1 MYGYTYASNADP
13 PMNLRFALLAMLA
26 AGPSTGYDLA
36 RTFSHTVGF
45 VWNAPHSQIYP
56 ELKRMEQAG
65 LVQAEEAEAEGR
77 RRRLYRI
84 TDAGR
89 HELRRM
95 AGEVVPLQPER
106 DPVRLRAAYMEFARP
121 EAALAQL
128 ESHIAHY
135 TEWLGVWNAML
146 GALHERDEPQLQRRL
161 RAMPEEQH
169 DVIVAAKIFA
179 YEGLVAR
186 AEMEIAWAKRGIEL
200 VREHAFALGIEP
212 ERSEPHG

>member
-1 MYGYTYASNADP
+1 
-13 PMNLRFALLAMLA
+13 MNLRFALLAMLA

-36 RTFSHTVGF
+36 RMFSRTVAF
-45 VWNAPHSQIYP
+45 VWSAPHSQIYP
-56 ELKRMEQAG
+56 ELRRMESAG
-65 LVQAEEAEAEGR
+65 LVQAEDANGEGRR

-84 TDAGR
+84 TAAGLD
-89 HELRRM
+89 ELRRQ
-95 AGEVVPLQPER
+95 ASEVVPLQPER

-146 GALHERDEPQLQRRL
+146 AALRERDEPMLQRRL

-169 DVIVAAKIFA
+169 DAIVASKIFA

-200 VREHAFALGIEP
+200 VREHAFALGIRP
-212 ERSEPHG
+212 GPDRS